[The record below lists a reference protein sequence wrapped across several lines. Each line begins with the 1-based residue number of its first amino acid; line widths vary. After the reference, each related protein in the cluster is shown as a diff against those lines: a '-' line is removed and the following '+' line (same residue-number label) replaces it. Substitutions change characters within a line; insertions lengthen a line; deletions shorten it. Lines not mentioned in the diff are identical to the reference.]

1 MSRRQSLLRNT
12 EMEPKGKDRGVTG
25 FDTAAEMRKTLG
37 QFPDE
42 FMLVE
47 YKGRDH
53 IVAREHYRQV
63 FDFLIPKY
71 FAPRAGK

>member
-1 MSRRQSLLRNT
+1 MELRG
-12 EMEPKGKDRGVTG
+12 EDHGVTG
-25 FDTAAEMRKTLG
+25 FDTATEMRKTLG
-37 QFPDE
+37 QFLDE

-63 FDFLIPKY
+63 FDLLIPKY
-71 FAPRAGK
+71 FTPRAGK